1 MEPIRI
7 RCRSCGKEIIG
18 VSGKSVCCGCSNLTT
33 VYNDR
38 ISAKNMDKVIM
49 LSNYS
54 NPKSKSLFTGDE
66 FCLLYTSPSPRDS
79 RKSRMPSS
87 A

>member
-7 RCRSCGKEIIG
+7 RCRSCGKEVIG
-18 VSGKSVCCGCSNLTT
+18 VSGKSVCCGCSNMTT

-54 NPKSKSLFTGDE
+54 SNKSKSLF
-66 FCLLYTSPSPRDS
+66 S
-79 RKSRMPSS
+79 REELDWQEQRNRRRVRKLDFEVR
-87 A
+87 